1 MLANIPIM
9 NFACR
14 GARDLDLAQMNPGIS
29 GLFLL
34 LAAAFSLP
42 LASGNAWAQ
51 AYPARPVRIV
61 VPFGPGGVAD
71 ITARILA
78 ERLSGPLGQPV
89 VVENRPGAG
98 GIAASTAVA
107 KAPADGHTLLLISN
121 GSAVSATLFKSQ
133 PADPVAD
140 FAPISIIGYF
150 DLVFVAKSGGPRES
164 MAAWIARAKANPGK
178 LNIATINPGS
188 TQNLA
193 AELLRMTAGIDAQ
206 IVPYKATPEVV
217 GAVLA
222 GDADLAV
229 EILAPLLGQ
238 IRSGALRPLAVASAR
253 RSAFLPE
260 LPTVAESG
268 IAGYEAASWNGL
280 AAPAKTPA
288 AVIER
293 LNREVNAAV
302 AAPEVAKRLQDL
314 GIEPRA
320 GTPEELRG
328 QLVSDIAKWKAVI
341 ERAKIPLQ

>member
-1 MLANIPIM
+1 M
-9 NFACR
+9 NLRIA
-14 GARDLDLAQMNPGIS
+14 
-29 GLFLL
+29 GLFFL
-34 LAAAFSLP
+34 LAAAVSLP
-42 LASGNAWAQ
+42 VAGGSAWAQ
-51 AYPARPVRIV
+51 SYPARPVRIV

-78 ERLSGPLGQPV
+78 EKMSGPLGQPV

-98 GIAASTAVA
+98 GIAAATAVA
-107 KAPADGHTLLLISN
+107 RAPADGHTLLLVSN
-121 GSAVSATLFKSQ
+121 GTAVSATLFKSQ
-133 PADPVAD
+133 PVDAVAD
-140 FAPISIIGYF
+140 FAPISTIGFF
-150 DLVFVAKSGGPRES
+150 DLVFVAKPASAKDS
-164 MAAWIARAKANPGK
+164 MAAWIARARASPGK

-222 GDADLAV
+222 GQADLAV

-253 RSAFLPE
+253 RSAILPE
-260 LPTVAESG
+260 LPTAAESG
-268 IAGYEAASWNGL
+268 VAGYEATSWNGL

-302 AAPEVAKRLQDL
+302 AAPEVARRLHGL

-320 GTPEELRG
+320 GTPDALRS
-328 QLVSDIAKWKAVI
+328 QLVSDIAKWKTVI

>member
-1 MLANIPIM
+1 M
-9 NFACR
+9 NLRIA
-14 GARDLDLAQMNPGIS
+14 

-34 LAAAFSLP
+34 LAATVSLP
-42 LASGNAWAQ
+42 VTGGSAWAQ
-51 AYPARPVRIV
+51 SYPARPVRIV

-78 ERLSGPLGQPV
+78 EKMSGPLGQPV

-98 GIAASTAVA
+98 GIAAATAVA
-107 KAPADGHTLLLISN
+107 KAPADGHTLLLVSN
-121 GSAVSATLFKSQ
+121 GTAVSATLFRSQ
-133 PADPVAD
+133 PVDAVAD
-140 FAPISIIGYF
+140 LAPISTIGFF
-150 DLVFVAKSGGPRES
+150 DLVFVARPGGATGS
-164 MAAWIARAKANPGK
+164 MAAWIARARANPGK

-206 IVPYKATPEVV
+206 IVPYKATPDVV

-253 RSAFLPE
+253 HSAILPE
-260 LPTVAESG
+260 LPTAAESG
-268 IAGYEAASWNGL
+268 VTGYEATSWNGL
-280 AAPAKTPA
+280 AAPARTPM

-302 AAPEVAKRLQDL
+302 VAPEVAKRLRDL

-320 GTPEELRG
+320 GTPEALRA
-328 QLVSDIAKWKAVI
+328 QLVGDIAKWKTVI
-341 ERAKIPLQ
+341 ERARIPLQ